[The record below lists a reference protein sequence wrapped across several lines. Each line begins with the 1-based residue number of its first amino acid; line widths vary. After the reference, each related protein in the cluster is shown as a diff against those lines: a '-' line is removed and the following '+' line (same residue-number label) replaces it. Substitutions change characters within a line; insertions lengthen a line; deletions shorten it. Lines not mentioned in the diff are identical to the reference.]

1 MANPPNTDALK
12 QISEAWEQAKSQ
24 LTTLRDQVEKAGEL
38 ANLKLQSAVLERDE
52 DKAFRDFGQAVWAQ
66 VQKGGLKLP
75 SSLSTAMKAMQE
87 IQKKRDAQTREIN
100 DLLEEGRD
108 IADRMKKAPTKH
120 KPAGKSAR
128 R

>member
-1 MANPPNTDALK
+1 MANPPNTEALK

-24 LTTLRDQVEKAGEL
+24 LTALRDQVEKAGEL

-75 SSLSTAMKAMQE
+75 PSLAQAAKAMQE
-87 IQKKRDAQTREIN
+87 LQKKRDAHSKEIN
-100 DLLEEGRD
+100 DLLEEGREA
-108 IADRMKKAPTKH
+108 ADRMKKAPVKN
-120 KPAGKSAR
+120 KPATKSAR